1 MEEII
6 KFIGDR
12 YSVGLPY
19 IEDVKF
25 PESHETAIHW
35 LKLTQRR
42 DVWKKYWT
50 NDFRKRWLREYLPTL
65 QKRGKWKE
73 KSENLAVGD
82 IVKIC
87 ADGMR
92 SGDWPIGRIVEL
104 HPVEDG
110 VLRIVTIRRCLDYYK
125 RPVVK
130 IAKIVLNDGF
140 GESIGNTRGRML
152 KTNHSYCVFK
162 KIKIHYVSK

>member
-25 PESHETAIHW
+25 PESHETAI
-35 LKLTQRR
+35 Q
-42 DVWKKYWT
+42 
-50 NDFRKRWLREYLPTL
+50 WLREYLPTL